1 MLRPMVNIPDPVTHR
16 WEVRDDWSLEIDWMD
31 YQQAPDE
38 VSLNENISPC
48 RRQWTMIVLLISYE
62 QILDVSHVVNCIV
75 CAQLHIKTCY
85 LVEEFSQI
93 S

>member
-48 RRQWTMIVLLISYE
+48 R
-62 QILDVSHVVNCIV
+62 
-75 CAQLHIKTCY
+75 
-85 LVEEFSQI
+85 
-93 S
+93 

>member
-48 RRQWTMIVLLISYE
+48 RRRWTMIVLLISYE

-75 CAQLHIKTCY
+75 CAQLDIKTCY
-85 LVEEFSQI
+85 LVVKFSQI